1 MYAATTLKSYGPIP
15 EKWDAQ
21 WRDWDDA
28 RFGFVIMSARELGR
42 QAASLAWRRDRG

>member
-28 RFGFVIMSARELGR
+28 SLGLQLCPPGSWVGKR
-42 QAASLAWRRDRG
+42 PH